1 MTVYLTR
8 EPIHPQVLAGESPD
22 FHSGA
27 EVVFAGKIRNHSE
40 GRQVLYLEYEAYEG
54 MAEKM
59 IRNLAAD
66 AKALW
71 PVDRILVRH
80 RLGKILP
87 GEIAVWIQVEAAHRD
102 EAYRAS
108 RFLIEAVKHKVP
120 IWKKE
125 YFADGASEWSRCG
138 QEEIP
143 C

>member
-8 EPIHPQVLAGESPD
+8 EPIHIQNLAVSVPD

-27 EVVFAGKIRNHSE
+27 EVIFAGKIRNHSE
-40 GRQVLYLEYEAYEG
+40 GRQVLYLEYEAYEA
-54 MAEKM
+54 MAEKI
-59 IRNLAAD
+59 IRNLVAD
-66 AKALW
+66 ARALW

-80 RLGKILP
+80 RLGKIMP

-102 EAYRAS
+102 EAYCAS

-125 YFADGASEWSRCG
+125 YFADGTNEWSRCG